1 MKKARRTTRRSLFEY
16 RDDRNRDLLEAF
28 KRELGR
34 VEGESL
40 DDVLQRAVDSPARRF
55 WVSEERALRVVSCMR
70 RHPLPSGCHPLK
82 REMFEEISRRC
93 EALAESHPEWQLSR
107 CVYYVVNH
115 EAPKFYLTA
124 IRAHVIICEERRRC
138 KAEMMKRLQ
147 CMVSA

>member
-1 MKKARRTTRRSLFEY
+1 M
-16 RDDRNRDLLEAF
+16 
-28 KRELGR
+28 
-34 VEGESL
+34 
-40 DDVLQRAVDSPARRF
+40 
-55 WVSEERALRVVSCMR
+55 C

-147 CMVSA
+147 RMVSA

>member
-55 WVSEERALRVVSCMR
+55 WVSEERALRVVLA
-70 RHPLPSGCHPLK
+70 LPRG
-82 REMFEEISRRC
+82 
-93 EALAESHPEWQLSR
+93 
-107 CVYYVVNH
+107 
-115 EAPKFYLTA
+115 
-124 IRAHVIICEERRRC
+124 
-138 KAEMMKRLQ
+138 
-147 CMVSA
+147 